1 MPPIML
7 LFLGLVLLLPSSL
20 RAEPPVTSTYFRQ
33 SESQDGQVLTMQLAM
48 RRFER
53 ANDDRTVWLAAMVHI
68 GDRGFY
74 TTVQSRLDELDLV
87 LFEGVRPPGA
97 GRAEFDLAEATDD
110 SRIKRTKRRIRS
122 LAIAAEIHNRA
133 HGRLPSTVDELVA
146 GSSGRTLEFVNAN
159 LEDGWGRPLHLS
171 LRTPESPDAAPAI
184 EITSRGAD
192 GQSGGNNA
200 AADIRLSDL
209 PPIKPSEV
217 PKPNEGRGLQQQMA
231 SALGLVFQL
240 DVMDH
245 AKPNWRS
252 SDLSVDQ
259 VAERMGDG
267 GDANE
272 LFRMLDGSGFTGT
285 LAKMVMGLVR
295 LFPTAQVYGKLAL
308 MEAMLRADDLMLA
321 TPRSMARAFDVILHD
336 RNAVVL
342 GDLKG
347 VLETEPALKR
357 IGIIYGGAHMAGIEA
372 GLRELGFTD
381 AGADWHDA
389 IRLDLRAAGF
399 TAKEARDIREMI
411 GKSLDGQIAA
421 AKRKQKKT
429 RNSGAD

>member
-1 MPPIML
+1 MRPIMPL
-7 LFLGLVLLLPSSL
+7 IIGLVLLLS
-20 RAEPPVTSTYFRQ
+20 PPLGAQPPAPSTYFRQ
-33 SESQDGQVLTMQLAM
+33 SESDDGHVLTMQLAM

-122 LAIAAEIHNRA
+122 LAIAAEIHRRA
-133 HGRLPSTVDELVA
+133 HGRLPSTIDELIA

-159 LEDGWGRPLHLS
+159 LEDGWSRSLVLS
-171 LRTPESPDAAPAI
+171 LRTPETPDAATTI
-184 EITSRGAD
+184 EITSLGAD
-192 GQSGGNNA
+192 GQPGGQAA
-200 AADIRLSDL
+200 AADIRFSDM

-245 AKPNWRS
+245 TKPNWRS

-272 LFRMLDGSGFTGT
+272 LFRMLDGSSFTGA
-285 LAKMVMGLVR
+285 LARMVMGLVR
-295 LFPTAQVYGKLAL
+295 LFPSAQVYGKLAL

-321 TPRSMARAFDVILHD
+321 TPKSMARAFDVILRD

-342 GDLKG
+342 SDLKV

-357 IGIIYGGAHMAGIEA
+357 IGIIYGGAHMAGIES

-381 AGADWHDA
+381 AGTDWHDA

-399 TAKEARDIREMI
+399 TPGEARDIRAMI
-411 GKSLDGQIAA
+411 GKSLDSQIAA
-421 AKRKQKKT
+421 AKKKRKKT
-429 RNSGAD
+429 RNSDTE